1 MSASSPRLVLVEFV
15 AKLPDGSII
24 DTTQEGD
31 ENSDLPDIQQR
42 PRLVSLGYPS
52 FVVTKG
58 FEEALKGAE
67 LDMPQTIQVEPKNAY
82 GVWDRKMVRMITA
95 RKLND
100 SEKYGVGD
108 EIEISGRKGIIKFMG
123 SGRVQV
129 DYNHKYAG
137 KTIQYDFTVTDLLDT
152 DDAKVVA
159 ILRETLTDDE
169 FGSDDDLDYTLQ
181 DNSLS
186 VTIPEN
192 MAKSESLH
200 SRIHQL
206 QMNIFRFAPDIKDI
220 QFVINYKSKH

>member
-1 MSASSPRLVLVEFV
+1 MSASSPRLVLVDFV

-24 DTTQEGD
+24 DTTQEGN

-52 FVVTKG
+52 FVVTEG

-108 EIEISGRKGIIKFMG
+108 EVEISGRKGIIKFMG

-169 FGSDDDLDYTLQ
+169 FGSDDDLDYILQ
-181 DNSLS
+181 DNSLN

-206 QMNIFRFAPDIKDI
+206 QMNIFRFAQDIKDI
-220 QFVINYKSKH
+220 QFVIKYKNKH

>member
-1 MSASSPRLVLVEFV
+1 MSASSPRLVLVDFV

-24 DTTQEGD
+24 DTTQEGN

-52 FVVTKG
+52 FVVTEG

-108 EIEISGRKGIIKFMG
+108 EVEISGRKGIIKFMG

-169 FGSDDDLDYTLQ
+169 FGSDDDLDYILQ
-181 DNSLS
+181 DNSLN

-220 QFVINYKSKH
+220 QFVIKYKNKH